1 MYHPYM
7 HLGAKQTVKDLRE
20 HADVARRVEQK
31 RDYRAKLFN
40 HLRTRLNFL
49 VGRANS
55 QVDIREDIARKGRID
70 ARVPGFVKE

>member
-1 MYHPYM
+1 MYHPYL
-7 HLGAKQTVKDLRE
+7 HLEAKQTVKDRRE
-20 HADVARRVEQK
+20 NADVARRVEQT
-31 RDYRAKLFN
+31 RGDRAKLFS
-40 HLRTRLNFL
+40 HLHTRLNFL